1 MGEYFDPQIETM
13 PLGERTKYFN
23 RKFAELLSYS
33 YENSPFMRRHLNA
46 AGIVPEIFPK
56 LTLEDLPRIP
66 VIKKE
71 DIREAH
77 RLSPPFGDVIAVS
90 VDKLQRIYL
99 SPGPIYDAELAG
111 EKRRKESKAI
121 FGAGLRA
128 GDRVLITFS
137 YHMVPA
143 GLYFDTAVR
152 GLGGI
157 AIPAGVGNT
166 DLQASLLRDLQ
177 VTGFIG
183 TASFLNALLTRAEE
197 YGIKPGNNL
206 FLKSAVLAGE
216 RAPDSLLKLFK
227 EKFGINTGQVYGTA
241 DLGLFG
247 YECPAHEGMHV
258 AEEVYV
264 EIVDP
269 ETGDP
274 MQPGQVGEIV
284 VTFFDRVLPV
294 IRYGTGDLS
303 SLITEPCLCGRT
315 SFRLGGIVGR
325 IGDSFKVRGMFV
337 HAPQVREVIR
347 TLPGVTKGLLVITRE
362 GNRDFLTFKM
372 EGSRQDAL
380 PSNLEK
386 TAKEVFRNI
395 CRLKIDKVE
404 ILPADALE
412 ADDKVLKDDRSW
424 E

>member
-1 MGEYFDPQIETM
+1 MKKYFDPHMETM
-13 PLGERTKYFN
+13 PLGERIKYFN
-23 RKFAELLSYS
+23 RKFAELLPYT

-71 DIREAH
+71 NIREAH
-77 RLSPPFGDVIAVS
+77 RRSPPFGDVIAVS
-90 VDKLQRIYL
+90 LDQLQRIYL

-111 EKRRKESKAI
+111 EKRRKESKAL

-166 DLQASLLRDLQ
+166 DLQVSLLKDLQ

-183 TASFLNALLTRAEE
+183 TASFLNALLARAEE
-197 YGIKPGNNL
+197 SGIKPGHGL
-206 FLKSAVLAGE
+206 FLKAAVLAGE
-216 RAPDSLLKLFK
+216 KAPDSLIRLFK
-227 EKFGINTGQVYGTA
+227 EKFGIHIGQVYGTS

-247 YECPAHEGMHV
+247 YECPAHEGLHI

-269 ETGDP
+269 ETGNP
-274 MQPGQVGEIV
+274 VQPGDVGEIV
-284 VTFFDRVLPV
+284 VTFFDKVLPV

-303 SLITEPCLCGRT
+303 SLITEPCPCGRT
-315 SFRLGGIVGR
+315 SFRLNGIVGR

-337 HAPQVREVIR
+337 HAPQVGEVIKN
-347 TLPGVTKGLLVITRE
+347 LPGVTKGVLIITRE
-362 GNRDFLTFKM
+362 ENRDFLTFRM
-372 EGSRQDAL
+372 EGSERSPL
-380 PSNLEK
+380 PPGLEN

-404 ILPADALE
+404 MLPSGTLE
-412 ADDKVLKDDRSW
+412 AEDVILKDERSW